1 MKFYKSF
8 IILFSVLVMA
18 LIVVGNSYASD
29 RKAIGAEAKENLGEE
44 IYNCYAQVLGE
55 ERFWAF
61 LDQDEPASEKQM
73 TTEESARVKKCSVAY
88 SEKLEAEKLAKQA
101 EIDRLQKQY
110 LDYKQCLID
119 QLGEDEF
126 QAINNQK
133 IEFTET
139 HRKIFLSCQKQI
151 LDPPSVDTDDVVKTD
166 ELPKV
171 EIPAEMR
178 ACLAKV
184 LGLSVFQELL
194 NGKRLATPEEVLKS
208 EQCTETLPIPKDK
221 DKNDRIQYLS
231 TIKYCLVEKFGENR
245 YIEFMDGALPTKGEM
260 IEAETCF
267 EEKGSL
273 PDDTQISEPEQSD
286 DESEMDA
293 GDENSGAV
301 QDDNSDTSTATE
313 KPVGSGEPWQQCMK
327 ARVGEGSFKSI
338 VTGEREPTL
347 AELDAAKFCSEQ

>member
-126 QAINNQK
+126 QAINNNLAMPHTYQSMHYS
-133 IEFTET
+133 IA
-139 HRKIFLSCQKQI
+139 
-151 LDPPSVDTDDVVKTD
+151 
-166 ELPKV
+166 
-171 EIPAEMR
+171 EI
-178 ACLAKV
+178 
-184 LGLSVFQELL
+184 S
-194 NGKRLATPEEVLKS
+194 
-208 EQCTETLPIPKDK
+208 
-221 DKNDRIQYLS
+221 DRS
-231 TIKYCLVEKFGENR
+231 RSF
-245 YIEFMDGALPTKGEM
+245 F
-260 IEAETCF
+260 
-267 EEKGSL
+267 
-273 PDDTQISEPEQSD
+273 IS
-286 DESEMDA
+286 M
-293 GDENSGAV
+293 
-301 QDDNSDTSTATE
+301 
-313 KPVGSGEPWQQCMK
+313 
-327 ARVGEGSFKSI
+327 
-338 VTGEREPTL
+338 
-347 AELDAAKFCSEQ
+347 